1 VLIVPHVAEA
11 LWLADPEVGPP
22 QVLIVDRQPLF
33 LAAIASLLSTP
44 PLSATVRVVT
54 RTDTALESM
63 SQLAADLVL
72 CEVRAAPVSG
82 PELAATLSERNP
94 STKVVLLSE
103 EEDDEMLVAAIHS
116 GATGFFTKACPSE
129 EFLEGVRAVL
139 AGHFVVD
146 RSLVQ
151 QTLTAVVTRD
161 WSTTYSPANSLSS
174 SERGI
179 LAMVTHAQSIAS
191 IAAARG
197 ITRKTVRNHL
207 SNIYRKLGV
216 RNRTEAI
223 LCAARMGLVNADAAA
238 RE

>member
-1 VLIVPHVAEA
+1 VLIVPRVADTF
-11 LWLADPEVGPP
+11 WLSDPGAAPP
-22 QVLIVDRQPLF
+22 QALIVDRQPLF

-44 PLSATVRVVT
+44 PLNAGVRVAT
-54 RTDTALESM
+54 RTDTALEAM
-63 SQLAADLVL
+63 SQHPADLVL
-72 CEVRAAPVSG
+72 CEIRAVPLSG
-82 PELAATLSERNP
+82 AELAAALSERSP
-94 STKVVLLSE
+94 STRVVLLAE
-103 EEDDEMLVAAIHS
+103 EEDDEMLLAAIRS
-116 GATGFFTKACPSE
+116 GATGFFTKACPPE

-139 AGHFVVD
+139 AGHLVVD
-146 RSLVQ
+146 RSLAQ
-151 QTLTAVVTRD
+151 HALGAVFTHD
-161 WSTTYSPANSLSS
+161 WPSIYRPPSSLSS

-223 LCAARMGLVNADAAA
+223 LCAARMGLVDADSAA